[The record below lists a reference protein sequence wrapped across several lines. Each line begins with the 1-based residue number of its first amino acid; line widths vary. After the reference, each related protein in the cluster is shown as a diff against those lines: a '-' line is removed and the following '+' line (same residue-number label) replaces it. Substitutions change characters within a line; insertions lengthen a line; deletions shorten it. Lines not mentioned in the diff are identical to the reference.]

1 MKILIYPER
10 SEEGSALGHC
20 LWMSMLVG
28 MGAYSLLDLST
39 TRIRA
44 AHNRTDYNEAF
55 YHAENVLNWAAA
67 QIADNAN
74 PEGTFTLTSGNLS
87 LSYLSSLSAPGV
99 SGFKDA
105 SVVISPLSNGVAKVY
120 TVQAAAKVGNKTRT
134 LLATV
139 RKEAP
144 SHVFDYEYFLN
155 NWGWWWGSSI
165 TGNGDNRSN
174 WDFDFRY
181 NPSVNGMVTATG
193 EISANGVPMVPF
205 NAASVPLAGLA
216 KTDPL
221 TYLKDGSES
230 LAMPNLKDLTHYT
243 SMATSKGGSLKTS
256 TTTISGVHTN
266 SAKPGLYLVGTDTDP
281 IVIDGPVVIPG
292 DVVISGKITGVG
304 TLYVGGNLY
313 IAGDISYKN
322 GPDFTT
328 PPETMAAASRDSWVS
343 NAVDAKKDLVAFAVR
358 ESVFGGNVNSS
369 EWKAACFDPSSY
381 GLKNVG
387 GESKIGADGILGTP
401 DDNINYKD
409 TNGDGSPDSAWFDAD
424 GDGVVDANYVYDS
437 LKVDATRAATI
448 DGYPV
453 DSSSGAPVDFSTVA
467 SNNFNRMDGVFYCN
481 HALALRSTKS
491 GFIGNGAV
499 ICRDEAMV
507 FSGWLKF
514 NYDPRIHS
522 RYSSD
527 PNRFVD
533 LGLPLANSIQVL
545 SLTEIVAPIASSTST
560 TVVSGY

>member
-1 MKILIYPER
+1 MKIRIQLNR
-10 SEEGSALGHC
+10 QEEGSALGHC

-44 AHNRTDYNEAF
+44 SHNRADYNEAF
-55 YHAENVLNWAAA
+55 YHAENILNWAAA
-67 QIADNAN
+67 RIVDNAN
-74 PEGTFTLTSGNLS
+74 PVGTFTKEAGTLS
-87 LSYLSSLSAPGV
+87 LPYLSTLGG
-99 SGFKDA
+99 SGFSGFSDG
-105 SVVISPLSNGVAKVY
+105 SVVISALSNGVAKVY
-120 TVQAAAKVGNKTRT
+120 SVQASAKVGNKTRT
-134 LLATV
+134 LLATL

-181 NPSVNGMVTATG
+181 GPSVNGMVTATG
-193 EISANGVPMVPF
+193 EISANGSPVNPF
-205 NAASVPLAGLA
+205 DAASVPLSGLA
-216 KTDPL
+216 KSDPL
-221 TYLKDGSES
+221 TYLKDSSES
-230 LAMPNLKDLTHYT
+230 LAMPNLKDLTYY
-243 SMATSKGGSLKTS
+243 SALAASKGGTLKAGS
-256 TTTISGVHTN
+256 TTVSGVHTN
-266 SAKPGLYLVGTDTDP
+266 ASKPGIYLVGTDANP
-281 IVIDGPVVIPG
+281 IEINGPVVIPG
-292 DVVISGKITGVG
+292 DVVISGKITGIG

-313 IAGDISYKN
+313 IAGDITYKN

-328 PPETMAAASRDSWVS
+328 PPATLATSSQDSWVQ

-358 ESVFGGNVNSS
+358 ESVFGGNVNST
-369 EWKAACFDPSSY
+369 EWKAACYDPSSY

-387 GESKIGADGILGTP
+387 NESTLGADGIMGTG
-401 DDNINYKD
+401 DDGINYKD
-409 TNGDGSPDSAWFDAD
+409 TNGDNVADSSWYDAD
-424 GDGVVDANYVYDS
+424 GDGAIDANYNYES
-437 LKVDATRAATI
+437 LKMNSSRVATI
-448 DGYPV
+448 DGYPT
-453 DSSSGAPVDFSTVA
+453 DSSTGSPVDFGTVA

-522 RYSSD
+522 RYSAD
-527 PNRFVD
+527 PNRYVD
-533 LGLPLANSIQVL
+533 LGLPLANTIQVL
-545 SLTEIVAPIASSTST
+545 SLDEIVAPLATAS
-560 TVVSGY
+560 VSMSEGGQ